1 MRKAVYYYRYERKF
15 QPNSERSLPKNME
28 IIKTASAGT
37 MESSDVYVEIE
48 PGSGI
53 QINIESVVKGQ
64 FGDAIRQVVEEV
76 LREQGV
82 ENACVNVAD
91 RGALDCVIR
100 ARVET
105 AALRGKGE

>member
-1 MRKAVYYYRYERKF
+1 
-15 QPNSERSLPKNME
+15 ME
-28 IIKTASAGT
+28 IIQTASAGT

-48 PGSGI
+48 PGNGVEI
-53 QINIESVVKGQ
+53 QIESVVIGQ

-76 LREQGV
+76 LAEQNV
-82 ENACVNVAD
+82 KNARVTIAD

-105 AALRGKGE
+105 AVIRGRGNC